1 MYRIRRYIYLKEYP
15 HLLLLLPTTK
25 VSHATKTILNAIL
38 SYTFLS
44 LDDIKFDHVTQF
56 QNLTK

>member
-25 VSHATKTILNAIL
+25 VSHAAKTILNVIL

-44 LDDIKFDHVTQF
+44 LHDKFDRVTQF
-56 QNLTK
+56 QKLTK